1 MGFKALMEEGSPFAD
16 YCLALCCPSL
26 RMDASCSQAVSRR
39 FGHVSQSS
47 TSTARTMTQDAVEG
61 TLEHGGI
68 HPLIPG

>member
-1 MGFKALMEEGSPFAD
+1 MGMMEEGSPFAD
-16 YCLALCCPSL
+16 YRLPLCRPSL
-26 RMDASCSQAVSRR
+26 RTDTSCPPAVSRR

-47 TSTARTMTQDAVEG
+47 TSITRTMTQDAVEG